1 MVHAN
6 VLYSYM
12 YGTRAR
18 KGFGEKLRA
27 RRTSSLNDELGFAG
41 SMRGI
46 ITLRMIVFTH
56 RSVDVNLSLPATAAA
71 AVCAATSAVGA
82 ETDDPA
88 EAELQRIT
96 NNNNAKGIAMG
107 TGDIDKKEGYMYYSW
122 EDRKGTEQARTCVG
136 SDGQIK
142 IPPQQLCRE
151 RSSAKI
157 TR

>member
-88 EAELQRIT
+88 ELQRIT
-96 NNNNAKGIAMG
+96 NNNNAKGIEWAMG
-107 TGDIDKKEGYMYYSW
+107 TGDIDKKEGCMYYSW

>member
-1 MVHAN
+1 
-6 VLYSYM
+6 
-12 YGTRAR
+12 
-18 KGFGEKLRA
+18 
-27 RRTSSLNDELGFAG
+27 
-41 SMRGI
+41 MRGI

-56 RSVDVNLSLPATAAA
+56 RSVDVALGTPTAAPAPTPEANLSLPATAAA

-88 EAELQRIT
+88 ELQRIT
-96 NNNNAKGIAMG
+96 NNNNAKGIEWAMG
-107 TGDIDKKEGYMYYSW
+107 TGDIDKKEGCMYSW

-142 IPPQQLCRE
+142 IPLQQLCRE